1 MKLAALSAALLA
13 MTVAPAVAQT
23 TTPAPAADAAPAPAA
38 APAATVAADAATP
51 KFTLDTPIETIAADP
66 AGKAVLDADFPGM
79 TTHPAYEQFKGMS
92 LAAVQPM
99 SQGAISDAAMA
110 KAKADLAALK

>member
-1 MKLAALSAALLA
+1 MKFFAFSVALLA
-13 MTVAPAVAQT
+13 MTAAPAFAQST
-23 TTPAPAADAAPAPAA
+23 TTPAAPSAAPAPAA
-38 APAATVAADAATP
+38 AASTAATA

-79 TTHPAYEQFKGMS
+79 LTHPAYDQFKGMS

-99 SQGAISDAAMA
+99 SSGAITDEQLA
-110 KAKADLAALK
+110 KAKTDLAALK